1 MKKINM
7 ALLFGGKAIEHK
19 TSLKAALF
27 LMAFFDTE
35 KYDVH
40 AIYIDKNGNIASPN
54 IFLETANKFFSEN
67 GKKNIFV
74 TGYSAPDNYDAL
86 LKEYAFFGSPS
97 GEDSSLF
104 FKNFFNKTYD
114 VIFPLFHGQ
123 VGEDGLIQG
132 MFDFFS
138 YPYIGDDCVSS
149 AIANDKTIVK
159 QICYQLGIL
168 TTEFLSFSKV
178 EWDLSSDRIINN
190 IENKFTYPIFVKP
203 PNLGSSIGIS
213 KVKNKEDLFSAILR
227 VFKYS
232 SKVLIENYID
242 GKEYGIGVIGHKELI
257 VSIPCEFPESD
268 NGDFFSYNEK
278 YGINAKDEIIPPRI
292 DDTTIKKLQNF
303 ALLVFRKFNLSGM
316 ARIDCFIKNNIIYLN
331 EINTVPGFGGNS
343 VFNRIWNASGYD
355 LRKLI
360 DILTI
365 AAFEKYTDKNA
376 LTYDIEEDSLQI

>member
-35 KYDVH
+35 KYDIH
-40 AIYIDKNGNIASPN
+40 AVYIDKNGNIASPN
-54 IFLETANKFFSEN
+54 YFLETANKFFSEN
-67 GKKNIFV
+67 GKNTIFV
-74 TGYSAPDNYDAL
+74 TGYPAPENYDAL
-86 LKEYAFFGSPS
+86 LKKYAFFGKNS
-97 GEDSSLF
+97 GDDNSLF
-104 FKNFFNKTYD
+104 FNNFVNKTYD

-138 YPYIGDDCVSS
+138 CPYIGDDCGSS
-149 AIANDKTIVK
+149 VIANDKTLVK
-159 QICYQLGIL
+159 QICCHLGIL
-168 TTEFLSFSKV
+168 TTEFLSFTKL
-178 EWDLSSDRIINN
+178 EWDISKELIIKD

-213 KVKNKEDLFSAILR
+213 KVKNKDDLISGILR
-227 VFKYS
+227 VLKYS
-232 SKVLIENYID
+232 SKVLIENFID
-242 GKEYGIGVIGHKELI
+242 GKEYGIGVIGHKEII

-278 YGINAKDEIIPPRI
+278 YGANAKDEIIPARL
-292 DDTTIKKLQNF
+292 DGATLKKLQDF
-303 ALLVFRKFNLSGM
+303 ALQVFRKFNLSGM

-343 VFNRIWNASGYD
+343 VFNRIWSASGYD
-355 LRKLI
+355 LKKLI
-360 DILTI
+360 DKLTT
-365 AAFEKYTDKNA
+365 AAFEKFTDKNA
-376 LTYDIEEDSLQI
+376 LTYDIEGDSLQI